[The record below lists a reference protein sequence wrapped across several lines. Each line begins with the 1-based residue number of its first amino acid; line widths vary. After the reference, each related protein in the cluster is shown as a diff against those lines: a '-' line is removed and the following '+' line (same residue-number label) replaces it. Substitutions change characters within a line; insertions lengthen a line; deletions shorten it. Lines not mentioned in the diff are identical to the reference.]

1 MGYSMEKDNNIEN
14 PQQESAEVETI
25 NSNNV
30 SKVFA
35 KARKSDKIFQ
45 IALIIFCVEIVAFVA
60 LGVFYIVIKTFGR
73 CDFNIRGEAAQVYV
87 KNERVNSI
95 KLLSPKFDSNGYVYE
110 VDIYLRVN
118 ESGKYNIEFNGI
130 SKNFNVEFDT
140 NFEFTESGYKGI
152 IEGGK
157 KIKIISAIIVSSD
170 VRLSSTNMS
179 IEINVT
185 KEV

>member
-1 MGYSMEKDNNIEN
+1 MKEGNNNIEN
-14 PQQESAEVETI
+14 LNKQESAEVETI
-25 NSNNV
+25 NNNNV

-45 IALIIFCVEIVAFVA
+45 VALILLCVEIVAFVA
-60 LGVFYIVIKTFGR
+60 LSVFYIVLRTFGR
-73 CDFNIRGEAAQVYV
+73 CDFVLKGEMAQVYV
-87 KNERVNSI
+87 DDKKVDSI
-95 KLLSPKFDSNGYVYE
+95 KLLSPKFDSSGYVYE

-118 ESGKYNIEFNGI
+118 ESGIYNIEFSGN
-130 SKNFNVEFDT
+130 SNNFNVEFDS
-140 NFEFTESGYKGI
+140 NFEFSKNGYTGK

-170 VRLSSTNMS
+170 VRLSVMNMS